1 MEKGI
6 RLKFIQDDNVKDI
19 EIIIRAKEQNE
30 EVEKILNLIGS
41 ETSENIS
48 CQVLST
54 EKMIDKKD
62 IIIISKEG
70 RFLIVK
76 TVNGEYVL
84 NEPMYKVEEKLDKVW
99 FIKIS
104 QSEIVNLK
112 YVKKW
117 ELVSGGIIKIEL
129 INGIFSYTSRR
140 YAVLIREVLKKGGG
154 KR

>member
-6 RLKFIQDDNVKDI
+6 RLKFIQDDNVKYI

>member
-140 YAVLIREVLKKGGG
+140 YAVLIREVLKKGGS